1 MTLANFNE
9 YKKGKTFVFLI
20 RHGDRNEEQKGI
32 PKHPGPGLSK
42 IGTLEAKKL
51 AKQIKPFSKKIDSFY
66 CSDMIRTLQ
75 TVKEINKITH
85 LKPKIFHDLSE
96 FNKIIW
102 TGKIYHPKYWKHYL
116 KYKKSLKIFNKILD
130 HNRGKIILIVAHGN
144 VIKGIIGNKIGLTSK
159 QIRKLDQA
167 NCHTTL
173 VRFKGE
179 KLDYL
184 YYFNSPEFL
193 GF

>member
-1 MTLANFNE
+1 MTLTNFDE

-20 RHGDRNEEQKGI
+20 RHGDRNEKKRDT
-32 PKHPGPGLSK
+32 PKNPGPGLSK
-42 IGTLEAKKL
+42 KGILEAKKI
-51 AKQIKPFSKKIDSFY
+51 AKEIKLFSKKIDSFY

-75 TVKEINKITH
+75 TAKEITKRTH
-85 LKPKIFHDLSE
+85 LKPKVFHDLSE

-102 TGKIYHPKYWKHYL
+102 TRKLYHPQYWKHYINH
-116 KYKKSLKIFNKILD
+116 KKSLKIFNKILD
-130 HNRGKIILIVAHGN
+130 HNKGKIILIVTHGN
-144 VIKGIIGNKIGLTSK
+144 VIKGIIGKKLGLTSK

-173 VRFKGE
+173 VRFKGR